1 MNALQLYKFV
11 ENNGLEVHNEPTDN
25 SEDNVLLWI
34 PFYLVSDFVNLV
46 GADYFIDVEVSFVCR
61 PDSFCI
67 EISQIC
73 EDFGFSALDILDKE

>member
-46 GADYFIDVEVSFVCR
+46 GAYYFIDGEVSF
-61 PDSFCI
+61 
-67 EISQIC
+67 
-73 EDFGFSALDILDKE
+73 ALDLIYFVLRLAKFAKILGFQH